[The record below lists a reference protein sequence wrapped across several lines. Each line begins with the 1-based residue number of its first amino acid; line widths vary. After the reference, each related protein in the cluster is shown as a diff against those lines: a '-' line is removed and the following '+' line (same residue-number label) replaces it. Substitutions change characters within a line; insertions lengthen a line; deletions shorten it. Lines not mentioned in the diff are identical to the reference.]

1 MHEKNELDLLI
12 DSALATYAGAEDG
25 LEDRILA
32 RVAEMQAA
40 RRLVRRRMWMLA
52 VAVPV
57 AACLLLLILVPHW
70 RAVTLPKENAWGN
83 STTARS
89 VQPAPAPRAKTT
101 IKESQPGTTRSPI
114 RIASAARSERQKMMG
129 HPSLPKLDV
138 FPTPQ
143 PLSPEEHALVAFV
156 TQAPDKERRAV
167 VDAQQSQEA
176 PLAIASIKIPPIAPP
191 EEGKN

>member
-12 DSALATYAGAEDG
+12 DSAIATYGGAEEG

-32 RVAEMQAA
+32 RAAEMQDT
-40 RRLVRRRMWMLA
+40 RRLVRRRLWMLA
-52 VAVPV
+52 IAVPV

-70 RAVTLPKENAWGN
+70 RVESPPKENAGPY
-83 STTARS
+83 STTARN
-89 VQPAPAPRAKTT
+89 VQPAPAPLA
-101 IKESQPGTTRSPI
+101 GTTRQESQHGAKQSPI
-114 RIASAARSERQKMMG
+114 RIAPAAARQKVMG

-143 PLSPEEHALVAFV
+143 PLSPEEQALLAFA
-156 TQAPDKERRAV
+156 TQAPDKDRRAV
-167 VDAQQSQEA
+167 VDAQQSQDA